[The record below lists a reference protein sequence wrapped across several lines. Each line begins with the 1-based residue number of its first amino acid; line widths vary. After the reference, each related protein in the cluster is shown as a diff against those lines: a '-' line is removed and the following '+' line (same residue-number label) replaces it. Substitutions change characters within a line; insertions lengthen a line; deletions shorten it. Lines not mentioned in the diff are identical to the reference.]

1 MHPPVVAVE
10 PKPSFVVAI
19 TFADGL
25 RGSVDLSRWIVPSQ
39 GVFAALRDPVVFNQ
53 VTVDHEAGTIVWPN
67 GADLDP
73 DVLYELAH
81 GGEGE
86 EASREG
92 EEKSRLKPRLG

>member
-1 MHPPVVAVE
+1 MLRYQG
-10 PKPSFVVAI
+10 PSI
-19 TFADGL
+19 
-25 RGSVDLSRWIVPSQ
+25 SHLS
-39 GVFAALRDPVVFNQ
+39 GVGREGPWTSLALDPRVRHCLSPLRDPLVLNQ
-53 VTVDHEAGTIVWPN
+53 LTVNHEAGTIVWPN

-86 EASREG
+86 SREG